1 MICFKYVLKQRY
13 KNWHVLCWL
22 LRYEQL
28 SKRYK
33 QQQQQLR
40 AFIVSEDHMKQA
52 FSLLKALNS

>member
-1 MICFKYVLKQRY
+1 MSSYQ
-13 KNWHVLCWL
+13 
-22 LRYEQL
+22 
-28 SKRYK
+28 

>member
-1 MICFKYVLKQRY
+1 MSFAGYYVMSSYQ
-13 KNWHVLCWL
+13 
-22 LRYEQL
+22 
-28 SKRYK
+28 